1 MRNLL
6 TLLAVVAA
14 ALPLHA
20 SNDITGTVV
29 DAAAKPLAGAHV
41 SIYAAYPRTGVGGS
55 CPTCYRDCAKH
66 QAAGADGAFRLQELD
81 RSLVFDVIAVAEGYE
96 PALVARVDPAAHPLK
111 IELTKRTAEEA
122 DRLVHGVV
130 LDPDGKPVSGA
141 VITPRGYHMP
151 EGPTAWGL
159 YPGVER
165 LSITDPKGEFSLRLP
180 SAKGKLDVRVQGR
193 ALGRRLARDLA
204 PGEHREIRLA
214 DGVTISGH
222 LVQSGKPV
230 AGARIVVVQ
239 QDRSSSDFLGRDEIA
254 TNDDGLFVVTNVPPK
269 TTWLVY
275 AAMDAVAGG
284 FVEPKVLTTGEDG
297 TTLDAGTLEVKRGRH
312 IQGTIDVPA
321 GRQLPANAV
330 LMVYD
335 FRTDDIRRLPLTSS
349 AFAIDDAPLDEMHLT
364 VSGDGIPSQAL
375 AAKVDAGYDCI
386 DVRIKPGLRPR

>member
-1 MRNLL
+1 MRSPVAALL
-6 TLLAVVAA
+6 LLAA

-29 DAAAKPLAGAHV
+29 DPAAKPVTGANV
-41 SIYAAYPRTGVGGS
+41 SIYAAHPRSGVGAV

-66 QAAGADGAFRLQELD
+66 QAVAADGAFRLPELD
-81 RSLVFDVIAVAEGYE
+81 RGLLFDVIAVADGYQ
-96 PALVARVDPAAHPLK
+96 PALVARVDPASGPVK

-122 DRLVHGVV
+122 DRLVYGKV

-151 EGPTAWGL
+151 EGGIAWGL

-165 LSITDPKGEFSLRLP
+165 LAITDPKGEFSLRLP
-180 SAKGKLDVRVQGR
+180 SAKGKIDVLVQGR
-193 ALGRRLARDLA
+193 ALGRRFARSIA

-222 LVQSGKPV
+222 LVQSHKPV

-239 QDRSSSDFLGRDEIA
+239 QNRASSDFLGRDEIA

-269 TTWLVY
+269 TTWFVY
-275 AAMDAVAGG
+275 APMDAVAGG
-284 FVEPKVLTTGEDG
+284 FVEPKVVTTGDDG
-297 TTLDAGTLEVKRGRH
+297 STLDAGTLEVRRGRH
-312 IQGTIDVPA
+312 IQGTIEIPSK
-321 GRQLPANAV
+321 RKLPADAL

-335 FRTDDIRRLPLTSS
+335 LRTDDIRRVPLTSS
-349 AFAIDDAPLDEMHLT
+349 AFAFDDAPLDDLRLT
-364 VSGDGIPSQAL
+364 VTGSSIPPDAL
-375 AAKVDAGYDCI
+375 AGKVEAGYDCI
-386 DVRIKPGLRPR
+386 DVRVAPAMLRR